1 MEVVGEGKGTGQRW
15 RKEEERE
22 CVGAWIRSEAKS
34 EIPQGVSQLRLRKDR
49 QAGQGA
55 ERGALGS
62 VWEDRGVLLG
72 GLRKIR
78 WVLSGYP

>member
-22 CVGAWIRSEAKS
+22 CVGAWIKSEAKS

-49 QAGQGA
+49 QTG
-55 ERGALGS
+55 
-62 VWEDRGVLLG
+62 
-72 GLRKIR
+72 
-78 WVLSGYP
+78 